1 MHSLSCLKQ
10 TYRLTFS
17 GQIAPNAGVWS
28 EDLERSV

>member
-1 MHSLSCLKQ
+1 MKQ

-28 EDLERSV
+28 EGKERSV